1 MSSFSRMATETAS
14 TKRPPAVSGNKRG
27 AATTNIKTLACTPL
41 DPVQPDLKQ
50 RMGLN
55 SPHELLQTFVTGDP
69 DIVEGDVL
77 VYGGKDYPIKAVGDW
92 VWRSTTYV
100 HLIVEDIKA

>member
-1 MSSFSRMATETAS
+1 MSFSRLATETAS
-14 TKRPPAVSGNKRG
+14 TKRPPAISGNKRG
-27 AATTNIKTLACTPL
+27 VPVTQIASLSCTPL

-55 SPHELLQTFVTGDP
+55 SPHELLQTFVEGTAS
-69 DIVEGDVL
+69 IVEGDVL
-77 VYGGKDYPIKAVGDW
+77 VYASKDYPIRAVGDW
-92 VWRSTTYV
+92 KWRSTLYV